1 MKLVLRICKFS
12 ELLVELRFGV
22 LILLPR
28 SGSVGSIVVD
38 VMIGKLHVDAAEQ
51 VVLGD
56 VVVVDNGAG
65 RPHSRFEVTQ
75 FWQ

>member
-1 MKLVLRICKFS
+1 MS
-12 ELLVELRFGV
+12 
-22 LILLPR
+22 LLPR
-28 SGSVGSIVVD
+28 FGLVGSIVVD

-51 VVLGD
+51 VVLWD

-65 RPHSRFEVTQ
+65 RPHSRFEVMQ